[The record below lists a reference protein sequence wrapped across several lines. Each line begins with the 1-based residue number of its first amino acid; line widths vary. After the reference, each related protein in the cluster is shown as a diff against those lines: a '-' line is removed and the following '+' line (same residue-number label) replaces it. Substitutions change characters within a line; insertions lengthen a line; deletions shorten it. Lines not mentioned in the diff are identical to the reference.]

1 MTRIT
6 TSNPQYRHAM
16 QRLEDV
22 KRLNTKG
29 ESYWLGREVGPIL
42 GYHTWD
48 KFVPVINRAE
58 ASITAHGGDSS
69 HHIAQTS
76 KLMGVGKGGKR
87 RVEEFFLSRA
97 ACYLIAM
104 NGDASKPEIAGAQA
118 YFAIQTRR
126 AELELGGHD
135 FKRLESRERVRRAAK
150 RVADVANDKGVK
162 RFPLFHNARYEGLYE
177 KSSKRVHAD
186 KGVPEGESLLDYAGP
201 LELAAHAF
209 QMELASERL
218 AADTVSGEDHA
229 IRTNREVGKSV
240 RNTMISQVGHGPE
253 KLHLEREPIRSIE
266 GQLRDLDK
274 IAKPKK

>member
-1 MTRIT
+1 MTRSVT
-6 TSNPQYRHAM
+6 ASPQYRHAM
-16 QRLEDV
+16 QRLEEV
-22 KRLNTKG
+22 KRLNNNG
-29 ESYWLGREVGPIL
+29 DDFWLAREVGPIL

-48 KFVPVINRAE
+48 KFVPVIERA
-58 ASITAHGGDSS
+58 ATSIRSHGGDSS

-76 KLMGVGKGGKR
+76 KMMGVGKGGKR
-87 RVEEFFLSRA
+87 RVVEYFLSRA

-126 AELELGGHD
+126 AEVAIGGD
-135 FKRLESRERVRRAAK
+135 ISKRLESRERVRRAAK

-209 QMELASERL
+209 QMELASEKL
-218 AADTVSGEDHA
+218 ASDTLSGENHA
-229 IRTNREVGKSV
+229 IHTNREVGRSV
-240 RNTMISQVGHGPE
+240 RKTMISEIGHGPE
-253 KLHLEREPIRSIE
+253 ILELEHEPIKVLKE
-266 GQLRDLDK
+266 QVRDMAKLDR
-274 IAKPKK
+274 PKK